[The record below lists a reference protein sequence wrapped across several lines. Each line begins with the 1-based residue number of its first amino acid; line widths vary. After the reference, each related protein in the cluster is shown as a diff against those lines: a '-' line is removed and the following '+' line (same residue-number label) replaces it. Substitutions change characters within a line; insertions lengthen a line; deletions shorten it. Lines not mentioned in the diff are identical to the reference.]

1 MKYSEWRLL
10 PSETTNGNIDL
21 GLPTVESALLF
32 HRGIT
37 TKKDAESFLNPSSS
51 SLNDPYLLP
60 GMTACVSR
68 LQLALKNNE
77 YIGIFGDFDTDGIT
91 GTVVLSKGLRD
102 LGGIVFPYVPHRVQ
116 EGHGI
121 SSESIEFFK
130 DKNVTLLVTVDCG
143 VTSFEEIS
151 LAGDAGIQ
159 TIVTDHHSPSERLP
173 NAVAIVNP
181 ALRDSNYPFDGLT
194 GVGTAFKVIEALF
207 QTYEKSVPE
216 YLYALV
222 ALGTISDVGR
232 MRDENRYLAR
242 KGIAVM
248 KSLQMP
254 GIDSLIRKAGFSKNR
269 ISSEN
274 LSFGIIPRINVAGRL
289 EHADL
294 SLRLLMSTDSEESA
308 AIANKLEYLN
318 KKRQVI
324 TEKAVSEARNQLIR
338 NNPEK
343 IPSMIFSGSKTW
355 PAGILGLVAGRLSE
369 EYHRP
374 VIAVSGVGEYLRAS
388 ARSIPEF
395 NMIEALRT
403 CESVFEKYGGH
414 PMAAGFTIQKDNLRE
429 FRQQMSSI
437 ADELLGQLCIGSVLE
452 IEHEITPGW
461 LNSESLKFLSDLEPY
476 GDGNAAPVF
485 MTTGVN
491 VLDARAVG
499 KERDHLKLTVEHKGN
514 LFDAIAFRQG
524 NRLKEA
530 RGDLDIAYTGGV
542 NYWKGRESVQ
552 LTVQDFRKSNQAS
565 GSF

>member
-1 MKYSEWRLL
+1 MNYSKWRLL
-10 PSETTNGNIDL
+10 PSETTSTNIDL

-77 YIGIFGDFDTDGIT
+77 YIGIFGDFDTDGLT
-91 GTVVLSKGLRD
+91 GTVVLSKGLRE
-102 LGGIVFPYVPHRVQ
+102 LGGTVFPYVPHRVR

-121 SSESIEFFK
+121 SPESIEFFK

-151 LAGDAGIQ
+151 LAGDVGIQ
-159 TIVTDHHSPSERLP
+159 TIITDHHSPSEKLP

-181 ALRDSNYPFDGLT
+181 ALQDSNYPFDGLT

-207 QTYEKSVPE
+207 QTYEKSIPE

-254 GIDSLIRKAGFSKNR
+254 GIDSLIQKAGFSKNR

-324 TEKAVSEARNQLIR
+324 TEKAVLEARNQLIR
-338 NNPEK
+338 NNSEK
-343 IPSMIFSGSKTW
+343 IPSMIFSGNKTW

-369 EYHRP
+369 EHHRP
-374 VIAVSGVGEYLRAS
+374 AIAVSGEGEYLRAS

-395 NMIEALRT
+395 NMIEALKT

-414 PMAAGFTIQKDNLRE
+414 PMAAGFTIHKDNLRE

-437 ADELLGQLCIGSVLE
+437 ADELLGQLCVGSVLE

-461 LNSESLKFLSDLEPY
+461 LNSGSLKFLSDLEPY
-476 GDGNAAPVF
+476 GDSNATPVF

-491 VLDARAVG
+491 VLDARTIG
-499 KERDHLKLTVEHKGN
+499 KKRDHLKLTVEHKGTI
-514 LFDAIAFRQG
+514 FDAIAFRQG

-530 RGDLDIAYTGGV
+530 RGDLDIAYTGGI

-552 LTVQDFRKSNQAS
+552 LTIQDFRKSKQAS
-565 GSF
+565 RSV

>member
-1 MKYSEWRLL
+1 MNYSEWRLL
-10 PSETTNGNIDL
+10 PSDTTNTNIDF

-51 SLNDPYLLP
+51 ALNDPYLLP

-77 YIGIFGDFDTDGIT
+77 YIGIFGDFDTDGLT
-91 GTVVLSKGLRD
+91 GTVVLSKGLRE
-102 LGGIVFPYVPHRVQ
+102 LGGTVFPYVPHRVR

-121 SSESIEFFK
+121 SPESIEFFK

-151 LAGDAGIQ
+151 LAGDVGIQ
-159 TIVTDHHSPSERLP
+159 TIITDHHSPSERLP

-181 ALRDSNYPFDGLT
+181 ALQDSNYPFDGLT
-194 GVGTAFKVIEALF
+194 GVGTAFKVMEALF
-207 QTYEKSVPE
+207 QTYEKSIPE

-254 GIDSLIRKAGFSKNR
+254 GIDSLIQKAGFSKNR

-289 EHADL
+289 EHANL
-294 SLRLLMSTDSEESA
+294 SLRLLMSTDSKESTE
-308 AIANKLEYLN
+308 IANKLEYLN

-324 TEKAVSEARNQLIR
+324 TEKAVSEARNRLIR
-338 NNPEK
+338 NNSEK
-343 IPSMIFSGSKTW
+343 MPSMIFSGNKTW

-374 VIAVSGVGEYLRAS
+374 AIAVSGEGEYLRAS

-403 CESVFEKYGGH
+403 CDSVFEKYGGH
-414 PMAAGFTIQKDNLRE
+414 PMAAGFTIHKDNLRE

-437 ADELLGQLCIGSVLE
+437 ADELLGPLCVGSVLE
-452 IEHEITPGW
+452 IEHEITPSW
-461 LNSESLKFLSDLEPY
+461 LNSGSLKFLSDLEPY
-476 GDGNAAPVF
+476 GDSNATPVF

-491 VLDARAVG
+491 VLDARTIG
-499 KERDHLKLTVEHKGN
+499 KKRDHLKLTVEHKGTV
-514 LFDAIAFRQG
+514 FGAIAFRQG

-530 RGDLDIAYTGGV
+530 RGDLDIAYTGGI

-552 LTVQDFRKSNQAS
+552 LTIQDFRKSKQAS
-565 GSF
+565 RFF

>member
-10 PSETTNGNIDL
+10 PSGTTNGVIDL
-21 GLPTVESALLF
+21 GLPTVESAVLF
-32 HRGIT
+32 HRGIS

-60 GMTACVSR
+60 GMAACVSR

-77 YIGIFGDFDTDGIT
+77 HIGIFGDFDTDGLT

-130 DKNVTLLVTVDCG
+130 EKTVTLLVTVDCG
-143 VTSFEEIS
+143 VTSFEEVS

-159 TIVTDHHSPSERLP
+159 TIITDHHSPTEKLP

-181 ALRDSNYPFDGLT
+181 ALKDSDYPFDGLT

-242 KGIAVM
+242 KGLAVM
-248 KSLQMP
+248 KRLQMP
-254 GIDSLIRKAGFSKNR
+254 GIDSLIQKAGFSKNR

-294 SLRLLMSTDSEESA
+294 SLRLLMSTDSEEST

-324 TEKAVSEARNQLIR
+324 TEKAVSEARDQLLSQSS
-338 NNPEK
+338 K
-343 IPSMIFSGSKTW
+343 KTPSMIFSGNKAW
-355 PAGILGLVAGRLSE
+355 PAGILGLIAGRLSE

-374 VIAVSGVGEYLRAS
+374 AVAVSGSGEYLRAS

-414 PMAAGFTIQKDNLRE
+414 PMAAGFTIHKDNLRK

-437 ADELLGQLCIGSVLE
+437 ADELLGQLSVGSVLE

-476 GDGNAAPVF
+476 GDGNATPVF

-491 VLDARAVG
+491 VLDARTVG
-499 KERDHLKLTVEHKGN
+499 KGGDHLKLTVEHKGN
-514 LFDAIAFRQG
+514 LFDAIGFRQG

-530 RGDLDIAYTGGV
+530 RGDLDIAYTGGI
-542 NYWKGRESVQ
+542 NYWNGRQSIQ
-552 LTVQDFRKSNQAS
+552 LTIEDFRKSNHAS
-565 GSF
+565 SSL

>member
-1 MKYSEWRLL
+1 
-10 PSETTNGNIDL
+10 
-21 GLPTVESALLF
+21 
-32 HRGIT
+32 
-37 TKKDAESFLNPSSS
+37 
-51 SLNDPYLLP
+51 
-60 GMTACVSR
+60 
-68 LQLALKNNE
+68 
-77 YIGIFGDFDTDGIT
+77 
-91 GTVVLSKGLRD
+91 
-102 LGGIVFPYVPHRVQ
+102 
-116 EGHGI
+116 
-121 SSESIEFFK
+121 
-130 DKNVTLLVTVDCG
+130 
-143 VTSFEEIS
+143 
-151 LAGDAGIQ
+151 DAGIQ
-159 TIVTDHHSPSERLP
+159 TIITDHHSPSERLP
-173 NAVAIVNP
+173 NAVALVNP
-181 ALRDSNYPFDGLT
+181 ALQDSNYPFDGLT

-207 QTYEKSVPE
+207 QTYEKSIPE

-343 IPSMIFSGSKTW
+343 IPSMIFSGNKTW

-414 PMAAGFTIQKDNLRE
+414 PMAAGFTIHKDNLRE

-437 ADELLGQLCIGSVLE
+437 ADELLGQLCVGSVLE
-452 IEHEITPGW
+452 IEYEITPGW

-476 GDGNAAPVF
+476 GDGNATPVF

>member
-1 MKYSEWRLL
+1 MNYSKWRLL
-10 PSETTNGNIDL
+10 PSETTNTNVDL

-68 LQLALKNNE
+68 LQLALENNE
-77 YIGIFGDFDTDGIT
+77 YIGIFGDFDTDGLT

-102 LGGIVFPYVPHRVQ
+102 LGGTVFPYVPHRVQ

-121 SSESIEFFK
+121 SPESIEFFK

-151 LAGDAGIQ
+151 LAGDVGIQ
-159 TIVTDHHSPSERLP
+159 TIITDHHSPSEKLP

-181 ALRDSNYPFDGLT
+181 ALQDSNYPFDGLT

-207 QTYEKSVPE
+207 QTYEKSIPE

-254 GIDSLIRKAGFSKNR
+254 GIDSLIQKAGFSKNR

-324 TEKAVSEARNQLIR
+324 TEKAVLQARNQLIR
-338 NNPEK
+338 NNSEK
-343 IPSMIFSGSKTW
+343 IPSMIFSGNKTW

-369 EYHRP
+369 EHHRP
-374 VIAVSGVGEYLRAS
+374 AIAVSGEGEYLRAS

-395 NMIEALRT
+395 NMIEALKT

-414 PMAAGFTIQKDNLRE
+414 PMAAGFTIHKDNLRE

-437 ADELLGQLCIGSVLE
+437 ADELLGQLCVGSVLE

-461 LNSESLKFLSDLEPY
+461 LNSGSLKFLSDLEPY
-476 GDGNAAPVF
+476 GDSNATPVF

-491 VLDARAVG
+491 VLDARTIG
-499 KERDHLKLTVEHKGN
+499 KKRDHLKLTVEHKGTI
-514 LFDAIAFRQG
+514 FDAIAFRQG

-530 RGDLDIAYTGGV
+530 RGDLDIAYTGGI

-552 LTVQDFRKSNQAS
+552 LTIQDFRKSKQAS
-565 GSF
+565 RSV

>member
-10 PSETTNGNIDL
+10 PSKTTNGNIDL

-121 SSESIEFFK
+121 SYESIEFFK

-248 KSLQMP
+248 KSLKMP

-343 IPSMIFSGSKTW
+343 IPSMIFSGNKTW

-374 VIAVSGVGEYLRAS
+374 VIAVSGVEEHLRAS

-414 PMAAGFTIQKDNLRE
+414 PMAAGFTIHKDNLRE

-437 ADELLGQLCIGSVLE
+437 ADELLGQLCVGSVLE

-461 LNSESLKFLSDLEPY
+461 LNSESLKFLSDLEP
-476 GDGNAAPVF
+476 
-485 MTTGVN
+485 
-491 VLDARAVG
+491 
-499 KERDHLKLTVEHKGN
+499 
-514 LFDAIAFRQG
+514 
-524 NRLKEA
+524 
-530 RGDLDIAYTGGV
+530 
-542 NYWKGRESVQ
+542 
-552 LTVQDFRKSNQAS
+552 
-565 GSF
+565 

>member
-1 MKYSEWRLL
+1 MNYSKWRLL
-10 PSETTNGNIDL
+10 PSETTNTNIDL

-68 LQLALKNNE
+68 LQLALENNE
-77 YIGIFGDFDTDGIT
+77 YIGIFGDFDTDGLT

-102 LGGIVFPYVPHRVQ
+102 LGGTVFPYVPHRVQ

-121 SSESIEFFK
+121 SPESIEFFK

-151 LAGDAGIQ
+151 LAGDVGIQ
-159 TIVTDHHSPSERLP
+159 TIITDHHSPSEKLP

-181 ALRDSNYPFDGLT
+181 ALQDSNYPFDGLT

-207 QTYEKSVPE
+207 QTYEKSIPE

-254 GIDSLIRKAGFSKNR
+254 GIDSLIQKAGFSKNR

-324 TEKAVSEARNQLIR
+324 TEKAVLQARNQLIR
-338 NNPEK
+338 NNSEK
-343 IPSMIFSGSKTW
+343 IPSMIFSGNKTW

-369 EYHRP
+369 EHHRP
-374 VIAVSGVGEYLRAS
+374 AIAVSGEGEYLRAS

-395 NMIEALRT
+395 NMIEALKT

-414 PMAAGFTIQKDNLRE
+414 PMAAGFTIHKDNLRE

-437 ADELLGQLCIGSVLE
+437 ADELLGQLCVGSVLE

-461 LNSESLKFLSDLEPY
+461 LNSGSLKFLSDLEPY
-476 GDGNAAPVF
+476 GDSNATPVF

-491 VLDARAVG
+491 VLDARTIG
-499 KERDHLKLTVEHKGN
+499 KKRDHLKLTVEHKGTI
-514 LFDAIAFRQG
+514 FDAIAFRQG

-530 RGDLDIAYTGGV
+530 RGDLDIAYTGGI

-552 LTVQDFRKSNQAS
+552 LTIQDFRKSKQAS
-565 GSF
+565 RSV